1 MGRAL
6 DAQKFF
12 HDVNYEHRLRDS
24 RHELY
29 QFQERINAIQSS
41 SNAAPD
47 SPVPNS
53 PVPTEA
59 EDIED
64 HRSDVANFPTATT
77 STSSNPSSRDDTLPN
92 GVFTVLTDCYS
103 PTCSREA
110 LCYSPS
116 CPRRLEQ
123 VMYKSHLCYSAGHS
137 YMHGCYRH
145 VALGVDTLDQ
155 VANHHYWLKRYTLK
169 RIPTYTQYANAF
181 L

>member
-1 MGRAL
+1 MAYIIKTTDRNLAVLLGRAL

-12 HDVNYEHRLRDS
+12 HDVNYENRLRDS

-47 SPVPNS
+47 SPIPNS
-53 PVPTEA
+53 PVPTDV
-59 EDIED
+59 EDMED
-64 HRSDVANFPTATT
+64 HRSDVANFPTTTT
-77 STSSNPSSRDDTLPN
+77 STSSNPSNHDDTLPN

-123 VMYKSHLCYSAGHS
+123 VHLHLLYVIAIS
-137 YMHGCYRH
+137 
-145 VALGVDTLDQ
+145 
-155 VANHHYWLKRYTLK
+155 
-169 RIPTYTQYANAF
+169 
-181 L
+181 